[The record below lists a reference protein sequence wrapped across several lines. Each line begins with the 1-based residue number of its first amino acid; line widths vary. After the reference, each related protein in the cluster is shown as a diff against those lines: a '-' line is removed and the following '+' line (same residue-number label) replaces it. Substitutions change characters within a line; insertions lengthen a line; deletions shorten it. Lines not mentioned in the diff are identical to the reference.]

1 MDLDPLK
8 KMVPTRHA
16 ISLLE
21 EFKKFAFKGNMID
34 LAVAL
39 VVGTA
44 FTQLVNSFVKAIIM
58 PTLAQ
63 FLPGPGA
70 YTEWKI
76 PNVPTGVPV
85 GQFLGELV
93 NFLIVSFAVF
103 IFMVKILGLLIR
115 KEEQPAPPP
124 PLSKSEELLV
134 EIRDLLRKPTN

>member
-1 MDLDPLK
+1 MVLDPLK
-8 KMVPTRHA
+8 KLVPTRHA
-16 ISLLE
+16 VSLFE

-44 FTQLVNSFVKAIIM
+44 FTKLVESFVKSIIM

-63 FLPGPGA
+63 VVPGPGA

-76 PNVPTGVPV
+76 PDSPTGVPV
-85 GQFLGELV
+85 GQFLGEMV

-115 KEEQPAPPP
+115 REEVAALPQPPT
-124 PLSKSEELLV
+124 KDQELLV
-134 EIRDLLRKPTN
+134 EIRDLLKKAA